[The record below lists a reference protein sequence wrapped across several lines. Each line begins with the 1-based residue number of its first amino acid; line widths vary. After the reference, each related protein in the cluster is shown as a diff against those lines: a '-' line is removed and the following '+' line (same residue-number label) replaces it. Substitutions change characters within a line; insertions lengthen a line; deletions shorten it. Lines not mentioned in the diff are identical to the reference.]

1 MSDSQIIKEWL
12 RYAHNDLIV
21 AHHSFEDLHPKQTEI
36 SCYHCQQCAEKA
48 LKGYLI
54 FKDIEPPR
62 IHDLI
67 KLCQM
72 CMEYDNQFMEI
83 LDCCIVL
90 NKYSS
95 NIRYPNELVPDDSIA
110 KLAIDKAQ
118 QIYDF
123 CVAKI
128 PEIEQKVCGELDSDE

>member
-1 MSDSQIIKEWL
+1 MNDNQIIKEWF

-21 AHHSFEDLHPKQTEI
+21 AHHSFEDLYPKQTEI
-36 SCYHCQQCAEKA
+36 ACYHCQQCAEKA

-72 CMEYDNQFMEI
+72 CIEYDSQFHTI

-90 NKYSS
+90 NKKSPPQS
-95 NIRYPNELVPDDSIA
+95 GGVFFFVEEI
-110 KLAIDKAQ
+110 
-118 QIYDF
+118 F
-123 CVAKI
+123 CT
-128 PEIEQKVCGELDSDE
+128 CGVYYHEF